1 MSEIQRSVDLLV
13 QTLAGKNRD
22 YAGGAGEF
30 YNFEQAAEFANVTM
44 IDVVNAQIAIKL
56 TRIKNLKI
64 GQATYESVRD
74 SYLDLA
80 GYAVIAHAM
89 LSDGFDPPVR
99 EGGHLCNVN
108 CDYEG
113 CNH

>member
-1 MSEIQRSVDLLV
+1 MSEIQRSVELLAE
-13 QTLAGKNRD
+13 TLNGKNKD
-22 YAGGAGEF
+22 YAGNSGEF
-30 YNFEQAAEFANVTM
+30 YNFEKAAEFADITV
-44 IDVVNAQIAIKL
+44 IDVINAQIAIKL
-56 TRIKNLKI
+56 TRIQNLKT
-64 GQATYESVRD
+64 GQATYESVKD

-89 LSDGFDPPVR
+89 LSDEFDPPVR